1 MLHKDEKIS
10 QMLDVALN
18 DEYLHNTSQTFYIN
32 TKKSFQNQFILI
44 YYILYKYTS
53 IIINNLISI
62 YPCMLIF
69 FGSWGRVKI
78 EGLDPKWLLDYWL
91 FPVQ

>member
-18 DEYLHNTSQTFYIN
+18 DEYLHNTSQTCYIN
-32 TKKSFQNQFILI
+32 TKKSFQTQFILI

-78 EGLDPKWLLDYWL
+78 EGLDPK
-91 FPVQ
+91 